1 MESSISD
8 ESCSFSGCLKL
19 PALCHVISKIQL
31 TFVVCTKYLFKF
43 RRKLHVNVLCLL
55 QSKCADMKFN
65 ILDDHATGTKASFV
79 DVNYSKL
86 ETELKDYVIKQEVC
100 ACAQKH

>member
-1 MESSISD
+1 M
-8 ESCSFSGCLKL
+8 
-19 PALCHVISKIQL
+19 
-31 TFVVCTKYLFKF
+31 
-43 RRKLHVNVLCLL
+43 
-55 QSKCADMKFN
+55 QSKCVDMKIN